1 MLKTIIQLV
10 RNEDKQ
16 FRNSVEIRKFILRIL
31 IFLIGIDI
39 FIYMNELIV
48 NYVVLIRGMYFLAVF
63 YLFTFYYSK
72 MQFDRKTILLYVIPF
87 TSGQRLAF
95 YKMIAFLK
103 CFVQVILPVC
113 LGVFVEQ
120 FITSQMTIQTVLL
133 SFAEIILLYVF
144 ASAAVLSVIVFLV
157 ARKYIMFFLNILFG
171 IAASWYLL
179 RYSLNIV
186 SISICI
192 IEVLWSMFCFFRYNK
207 YSSKVFTIRAT
218 SNGLFHREVMRFVSD
233 RILLLNHVGMCAFS
247 LMFIANLIITKNKLY
262 FITTIMLM
270 LPAMS
275 TSTGSLYSI
284 EGDRI
289 KLIKLLPIKFYRIVM
304 IKYLVAVIFTI
315 PFYILSLGALLYFNR
330 VDMWYCISIIV
341 TVLCTLAFKIVFDM
355 KNSCIEFTNTKQLLE
370 NSRKYKMW
378 GGCCLFFLP
387 ACLYPIVKVYVI
399 CPIIILGTLMIVRKQ
414 QKL

>member
-1 MLKTIIQLV
+1 MFKTIIQLV

-16 FRNSVEIRKFILRIL
+16 FRNSAEIRKFILHFL

-39 FIYMNELIV
+39 FIYSNKIII

-87 TSGQRLAF
+87 TSGQILGF
-95 YKMIAFLK
+95 YKIVAFLK
-103 CFVQVILPVC
+103 CFVQMILPVC
-113 LGVFVEQ
+113 LGVLVEQ
-120 FITSQMTIQTVLL
+120 LITSQMTMSAVLL
-133 SFAEIILLYVF
+133 TFAEIILLYIF
-144 ASAAVLSVIVFLV
+144 ASAAVLSIIVFLV
-157 ARKYIMFFLNILFG
+157 VNKYIMFFMNVLLAV
-171 IAASWYLL
+171 AASEYLL
-179 RYSLNIV
+179 KSGLNIV
-186 SISICI
+186 SVLICI
-192 IEVLWSMFCFFRYNK
+192 VGVLWSLFCFFKYNK
-207 YSSKVFTIRAT
+207 YSYKVSAIKVT
-218 SNGLFHREVMRFVSD
+218 SNGLFQREVMRFVAD
-233 RILLLNHVGMCAFS
+233 RVLLLNHVGMSIFS
-247 LMFIANLIITKNKLY
+247 LMFIVNLIVMKNELY

-270 LPAMS
+270 LPVMS

-284 EGDRI
+284 EGERI
-289 KLIKLLPIKFYRIVM
+289 KLIKVLPIKLYRIVM

-315 PFYILSLGALLYFNR
+315 PFYVLSLGVLLYCNR
-330 VDMWYCISIIV
+330 VDVWYCISIIV
-341 TVLCTLAFKIVFDM
+341 IVLCTLVFKIIYDM

-399 CPIIILGTLMIVRKQ
+399 CPLIVLATFLIVRKQ